1 MKYFFLVILSLFSV
15 VVSAQASLD
24 TVKLSPQEL
33 FEFNSRWNLLGTSQ
47 TYVDFSKDVLSTSD
61 LSLGVVGR
69 KISTTLNLSYNI
81 TSKNGNWNNMFMTS
95 INPSW
100 KYYGFGWGTS
110 RTKYREKFSH
120 NTTLQTN
127 VSSDFDFQKNLTF
140 SLIDIYNTKRF
151 GKFGLT
157 VTASKTFWG
166 EWEGPWEGQ
175 YLTDSLG
182 NFVSN
187 IYPINPPSTQLV
199 TRLMLMY
206 SWPIKTKIVDI
217 SPQILTT
224 TDIYT
229 VFKSEN
235 LEIGYLADFNLDI
248 YWGLAMGWKITKK
261 FVLNTNIRLNSTI
274 DKSSTSST
282 YKKSN
287 PILFMIGTSF
297 GL

>member
-175 YLTDSLG
+175 YIVDSNG
-182 NFVSN
+182 NWVSN
-187 IYPINPPSTQLV
+187 IYPINPPSSQL
-199 TRLMLMY
+199 TARAMLMY
-206 SWPIKTKIVDI
+206 TYPIKTKLIDI
-217 SPQILTT
+217 SPQIFTT
-224 TDIYT
+224 GDIYKIY
-229 VFKSEN
+229 KSSDLN
-235 LEIGYLADFNLDI
+235 ISYWDDFNLDI
-248 YWGLAMGWKITKK
+248 YYGLSMNWKITKK
-261 FVLNTNIRLNSTI
+261 FILNTNVRLNNTI
-274 DKSSTSST
+274 DNNTT
-282 YKKSN
+282 IYKKSN

-297 GL
+297 KL

>member
-1 MKYFFLVILSLFSV
+1 
-15 VVSAQASLD
+15 
-24 TVKLSPQEL
+24 
-33 FEFNSRWNLLGTSQ
+33 
-47 TYVDFSKDVLSTSD
+47 
-61 LSLGVVGR
+61 
-69 KISTTLNLSYNI
+69 
-81 TSKNGNWNNMFMTS
+81 
-95 INPSW
+95 
-100 KYYGFGWGTS
+100 
-110 RTKYREKFSH
+110 
-120 NTTLQTN
+120 
-127 VSSDFDFQKNLTF
+127 
-140 SLIDIYNTKRF
+140 
-151 GKFGLT
+151 
-157 VTASKTFWG
+157 
-166 EWEGPWEGQ
+166 
-175 YLTDSLG
+175 
-182 NFVSN
+182 
-187 IYPINPPSTQLV
+187 
-199 TRLMLMY
+199 MY

-287 PILFMIGTSF
+287 PILVMIGTSF